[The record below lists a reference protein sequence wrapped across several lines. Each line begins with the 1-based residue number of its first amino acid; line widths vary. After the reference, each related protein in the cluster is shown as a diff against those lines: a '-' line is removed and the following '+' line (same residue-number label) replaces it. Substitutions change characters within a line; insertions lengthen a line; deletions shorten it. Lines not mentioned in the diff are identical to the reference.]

1 VTPLPLVLVGAGGH
15 AKVVIEAARAGGRFR
30 AVGLID
36 PAPPALAVLGV
47 PVLGGDEVLARL
59 RAEGVAWAFAA
70 LGSNAARERV
80 GDRLRAAGFRL
91 ATLVHPGAEV
101 MPSARLGEGV
111 VAMARAVVSA
121 EARVD
126 DLAIVNTGAVVE
138 HDGRIGT
145 AAHVAPLAALAG
157 NVRVGARAGRH
168 RLGRPP
174 RRVHRGGRGGRRGL
188 GRGGGRPGRSHG
200 GWRAG
205 AAAHALAPR
214 HGRRSGLTV
223 RFVPPAAG
231 AGADR
236 FADAAGAAAPGAQGP
251 A

>member
-157 NVRVGARAGRH
+157 NVRVGARALVGIGSAVRPGVCIGEDAVVGAGSAVVADVPAGATVGGVPA
-168 RLGRPP
+168 RLLT
-174 RRVHRGGRGGRRGL
+174 HSRRG
-188 GRGGGRPGRSHG
+188 
-200 GWRAG
+200 
-205 AAAHALAPR
+205 
-214 HGRRSGLTV
+214 T
-223 RFVPPAAG
+223 
-231 AGADR
+231 GADR
-236 FADAAGAAAPGAQGP
+236 D
-251 A
+251 